1 LKVAGATAHI
11 RVVRGCLSHICGEIK
26 MSDTKYFIYSKRLGF
41 RPWNHKDLQLA
52 IELWGNY
59 EVTKYFDKRGRL
71 SDQQVNERLIKEID
85 TQNQHG
91 IQYWPI
97 FIKETNAHV
106 GCAGLRPYDLPK
118 KVLEI
123 GFHIRPEY
131 WRQGYAAEAALC
143 VMDYAFNHLRATALF
158 AGHNPENLA
167 SKAII
172 NRLGFKYTHDE
183 YYEPTGLNHPSYLL
197 TADEHSIL

>member
-1 LKVAGATAHI
+1 
-11 RVVRGCLSHICGEIK
+11 
-26 MSDTKYFIYSKRLGF
+26 MPNPKYFVKSKRLGF
-41 RPWNHKDLQLA
+41 RHWTQEDLQLA

-59 EVTKYFDKRGRL
+59 EVTRFFDKRGRL
-71 SDQQVNERLIKEID
+71 SNQQVNERLLKEID

-97 FIKETNAHV
+97 FIKETHAHV

-118 KVLEI
+118 KILEI

-143 VMDYAFNHLRATALF
+143 VMDYAFNNLQATALF
-158 AGHNPENLA
+158 AGHNPENIA
-167 SKAII
+167 SKAILA
-172 NRLGFKYTHDE
+172 RLGFKYTHDE